1 MPSLTAPTWV
11 SGAAT
16 KGFAATMA
24 AAPRKVRREVS
35 KDIFLLCGLYM
46 GDIERHMARSD
57 CGQAKA
63 SHTRRCGRLLSAQP
77 LFAGRRSIPAA
88 LEFRLATR
96 HQGAGVVGRGPQ
108 RFVVRGGTRSTAF
121 GPALKRKTDLD
132 AVL

>member
-1 MPSLTAPTWV
+1 
-11 SGAAT
+11 
-16 KGFAATMA
+16 
-24 AAPRKVRREVS
+24 
-35 KDIFLLCGLYM
+35 M

-132 AVL
+132 AVLAITAAQAGVKNRAQHDNDEKARREHSLLLHYAGTMLCVKN